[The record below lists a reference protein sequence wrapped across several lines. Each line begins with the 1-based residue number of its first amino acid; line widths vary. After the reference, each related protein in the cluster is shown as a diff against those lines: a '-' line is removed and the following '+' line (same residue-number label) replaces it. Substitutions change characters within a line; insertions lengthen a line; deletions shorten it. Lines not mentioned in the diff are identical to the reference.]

1 MQTQAIQHAGLTAIA
16 RRGFPNH
23 KRAHYRKY
31 AETPLASR
39 TGLVSMI
46 TDEVVGEKWSQHDHV
61 KVEDRWERVADKP
74 LLAVSTS
81 AHTLIDGRPS
91 VPALLDH
98 LADYILAEDH
108 AHGLK
113 QTRVP
118 DEYAVEERPYIG
130 SGAAEFVLLRYYG
143 HLRIC
148 PRNRRRVK
156 RCEGCEWFFLDRSRN
171 NMGKTCSDECA
182 QYRDKIRKR
191 VQRTGDA
198 RVKRDQE
205 RHMLEYP
212 FYSPVELREIPHY
225 SETPTKESVM
235 GRKRSR
241 NGNADVVDR
250 ERGRLNGRRAPKWV
264 PESEYEGKR
273 YDPRGRRKWR
283 DAEEP
288 GEIVTY
294 NVRDVSVEWMQERE
308 WQNYRN
314 HRHSL
319 DNGAI

>member
-1 MQTQAIQHAGLTAIA
+1 MNKQAIQYGGLAAIA

-23 KRAHYRKY
+23 KRAHYRKH

-39 TGLVSMI
+39 IGLVRQI
-46 TDEVVGEKWSQHDHV
+46 TDDLAGEEWAQLEHV
-61 KVEDRWERVADKP
+61 KAEDRWERVADKP

-108 AHGLK
+108 ARGLK

-118 DEYAVEERPYIG
+118 DEYAAEERPYIG
-130 SGAAEFVLLRYYG
+130 SGAADFVVLRHYG
-143 HLRIC
+143 HLRIG

-182 QYRDKIRKR
+182 RYRDKIRKR
-191 VQRTGDA
+191 IQRTGDP
-198 RVKRDQE
+198 RTRRDQE

-225 SETPTKESVM
+225 SETPTKDSKM
-235 GRKRSR
+235 
-241 NGNADVVDR
+241 
-250 ERGRLNGRRAPKWV
+250 ERGKRNGRRTLKWV

-273 YDPRGRRKWR
+273 HRPRARGKWR
-283 DAEEP
+283 EAEEP
-288 GEIVTY
+288 GKIVTY
-294 NVRDVSVEWMQERE
+294 NVRDVTAEWMRARE

-319 DNGAI
+319 DNHAI